1 MLKHSWPRLM
11 DCLPCSYIIIPSRV
25 TGIHTGSPTYHCTQ
39 PFSFNNALDCDPEY
53 ALSSSHLEQ
62 CNGSH

>member
-1 MLKHSWPRLM
+1 MLKHSWPLSM
-11 DCLPCSYIIIPSRV
+11 GCLPCSKNIIPSRV
-25 TGIHTGSPTYHCTQ
+25 TGIHTGSPTFLCYF
-39 PFSFNNALDCDPEY
+39 PFCFDNNLDYDPEY